1 MSGDHHGGVATVT
14 PRTWLPDPS
23 HYPEQMTPLSATVW
37 FEALGNGAHEALR
50 QLRAPF
56 AGFETRTELGWAYEG
71 DLEPDWDVDPEGL
84 QRAAR
89 TLPERWEQE
98 LRPRSW
104 EITRELHAMRPE
116 APGPA
121 AAALLFDRAWDVIR
135 DHWVVHFLAVFPAQA
150 AIELWSDAWRDAFGP
165 DDGLSAYRALA
176 AGPNGSDQADA
187 AVWRLARRAEDA
199 GLGAV
204 ILEYPPDAALQRLR
218 ELADGRRWLQR
229 LDEYLRRYGGRS
241 RWHELSIPREAERP
255 WMTME
260 SLRLLI
266 SSGAAEPVMSTAE
279 AMVEE
284 RLRGGPAELAELLPL
299 ARFAYGLKEGHV
311 YHIDYPG
318 LLATREVL
326 LGFGRRLVAEG
337 TLRSLDDVWFVPRPE
352 LRDLVAGVA
361 RGGPTLE
368 EKIESRREDLRRG
381 LGEGPRPYLGEPP
394 PEADRPA
401 MLEKF
406 YGTASAGG
414 AGDGSLAGT
423 GASSGVGVGNA
434 RVVLGAEDFARVR
447 PGDVLVAPTTTPAW
461 TPLFPALAGLVTE
474 TGGILSHAAIVARE
488 YGIPTVVGVN
498 GATRRIADGARVSI
512 DGDEGTVRFV
522 ANG

>member
-1 MSGDHHGGVATVT
+1 VT

-23 HYPEQMTPLSATVW
+23 HYPEQLTPLSATVW
-37 FEALGNGAHEALR
+37 FEALGSGAHEALR

-71 DLEPDWDVDPEGL
+71 DLELDWEVDPEGL
-84 QRAAR
+84 DPAAR
-89 TLPERWEQE
+89 ALPDRWERE
-98 LRPRSW
+98 LRPRAW

-116 APGPA
+116 TPGPA
-121 AAALLFDRAWDVIR
+121 AAALLFDRAWDIIQEQ
-135 DHWVVHFLAVFPAQA
+135 WAVHFLAVFPAQA
-150 AIELWSDAWRDAFGP
+150 AIELWSDAWRGAFGP
-165 DDGLSAYRALA
+165 DDALAAYRALA
-176 AGPNGSDQADA
+176 AVPNGSDLADA
-187 AVWRLARRAEDA
+187 ALWRLARRAEGA
-199 GLGAV
+199 GLGAI
-204 ILEYPPDAALQRLR
+204 ILEYPPDAALERLR
-218 ELADGRRWLQR
+218 ELSDGRRWLQR
-229 LDEYLRRYGGRS
+229 LNEYLRRYGGRS

-260 SLRLLI
+260 SIRLLI
-266 SSGAAEPVMSTAE
+266 SSEAGEPAVAVHGAEVD
-279 AMVEE
+279 E
-284 RLRGGPAELAELLPL
+284 RLRGAPPELSELLPL
-299 ARFAYGLKEGHV
+299 SRFAYALKEGHV

-352 LRDLVAGVA
+352 LRDLVAGDA
-361 RGGPTLE
+361 GGGPALDE
-368 EKIESRREDLRRG
+368 RIESRREELRRG
-381 LGEGPRPYLGEPP
+381 LAEGARPFLGEPP

-401 MLEKF
+401 MLQKF
-406 YGTASAGG
+406 YGSASSGG
-414 AGDGSLAGT
+414 AGDGALAGT
-423 GASSGVGVGNA
+423 GASSGVGEGDA

-488 YGIPTVVGVN
+488 YGVPTVVGVS
-498 GATRRIADGARVSI
+498 GATRRIADGTRVSV
-512 DGDEGTVRFV
+512 DGDAGTVTFV
-522 ANG
+522 SKG